1 MWKRDNTV
9 KSCKYNAIINI
20 REMQKAIAEFFSGM
34 SGNKF
39 CKSLNEK
46 IQKYLGLSSLMLG
59 DLIEY
64 QFSLPLQTNVH
75 LNGSLF
81 EI

>member
-1 MWKRDNTV
+1 MCKRDNTV

-46 IQKYLGLSSLMLG
+46 IQKYLALSSLMLG
-59 DLIEY
+59 D
-64 QFSLPLQTNVH
+64 PLQTNVH
-75 LNGSLF
+75 LNGSLS

>member
-1 MWKRDNTV
+1 MCKRDNTV
-9 KSCKYNAIINI
+9 KSCKYNAIKNI

-46 IQKYLGLSSLMLG
+46 IQKYLALSSLMLG
-59 DLIEY
+59 D
-64 QFSLPLQTNVH
+64 PLQTNVH
-75 LNGSLF
+75 LNGSLS